1 MEISPI
7 DLTIEREWLK
17 SNPDVDPNE
26 LESLRHK
33 RDELS
38 RGAVICDRLIRQLE
52 NNMNESDVLLSRK
65 IVDLTSIT
73 QRTRERLA
81 LVLSLASYGK
91 IKAED
96 VTIRDL
102 LESSHDLS
110 DIPALNR
117 LGNNYQPMFSEKVVR
132 ILKETLKNDYGVDYE
147 AERAR
152 VLSEHTG
159 LNEFILDL
167 DITKEA
173 RNSMIRYFKDHNAT
187 LSDLLMAKK
196 GLREFSSVGPE
207 IEEHLLDRFRGL
219 GIDYR
224 KFRASH

>member
-26 LESLRHK
+26 LESLRRK

-38 RGAVICDRLIRQLE
+38 RGTVICDRLIRQLE

-91 IKAED
+91 IQAED

-110 DIPALNR
+110 NIPALNR
-117 LGNNYQPMFSEKVVR
+117 LGNTHQPAFSENIVR
-132 ILKETLKNDYGVDYE
+132 VLKNTLKTDYGVDYDI
-147 AERAR
+147 ERAR

-173 RNSMIRYFKDHNAT
+173 RNSMIHYFKDHNAT
-187 LSDLLMAKK
+187 LGDLLMAKK

-207 IEEHLLDRFRGL
+207 IEEYLLDRFRSL
-219 GIDYR
+219 DIDYR
-224 KFRASH
+224 KFRANH

>member
-17 SNPDVDPNE
+17 SNPDVDSND

-38 RGAVICDRLIRQLE
+38 RGTVICDRLIRQLE

-117 LGNNYQPMFSEKVVR
+117 LGNTHQPMFSEKVVR
-132 ILKETLKNDYGVDYE
+132 VLKETLKTDYGVDYDI
-147 AERAR
+147 ERAR

-187 LSDLLMAKK
+187 LGDLLMAKK

-207 IEEHLLDRFRGL
+207 IEEYLLDRFRSL
-219 GIDYR
+219 DIDYR
-224 KFRASH
+224 KFRANH